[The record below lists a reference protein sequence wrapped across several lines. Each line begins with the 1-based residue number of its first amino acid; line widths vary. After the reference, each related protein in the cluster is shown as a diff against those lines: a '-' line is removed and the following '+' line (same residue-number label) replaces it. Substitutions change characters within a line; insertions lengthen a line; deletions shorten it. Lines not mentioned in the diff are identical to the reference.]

1 MIDGI
6 LGFVMVL
13 AIIMVS
19 TKVCG
24 LLLRKLNLPQVLG
37 YIIAGILVGPALIG
51 MSGFSLIGF
60 QSEANET
67 ACFVMLDEF
76 TLNDGGTFTIL
87 DVFSKIG
94 VIMIMFCA
102 GLETDLKE
110 LKKNRVCIHACGSG
124 RSFSSACTRTCRFAS
139 VYGYRTRRRI

>member
-60 QSEANET
+60 QSEANEI

-76 TLNDGGTFTIL
+76 TLSEDFVFTL
-87 DVFSKIG
+87 W
-94 VIMIMFCA
+94 
-102 GLETDLKE
+102 
-110 LKKNRVCIHACGSG
+110 
-124 RSFSSACTRTCRFAS
+124 
-139 VYGYRTRRRI
+139 